1 MTTQYTKQL
10 INAFDQSCRK
20 ELSMS
25 LSQAYLH
32 SHLKGKE
39 FGSFWFQAQS
49 YLRWFYV
56 DALLEKTSRQL
67 GMDFKIGKNAAGN
80 CKHIAIHSNNWLMT
94 VHHIPGHGPLP
105 KQAKYRASY
114 SHLNYDLF
122 DDDTSFLTE
131 SSDAGGHVYLLHD
144 GKNQHLSLLNLTVP
158 TPDNASILYT
168 ESLPVTSIQEAEA
181 EDIDSEIEEKI
192 ILLTEQQIR
201 KQQS

>member
-1 MTTQYTKQL
+1 MSKAYSQQL
-10 INAFDQSCRK
+10 MDAFSQDCRK

-32 SHLKGKE
+32 SHLKAKE

-67 GMDFKIGKNAAGN
+67 GLDFNIGKNVAKN

-94 VHHIPGHGPLP
+94 VHHLPGRGPLP

-114 SHLNYDLF
+114 AHKNYDF
-122 DDDTSFLTE
+122 FEGENSFE
-131 SSDAGGHVYLLHD
+131 AEYEEIGGHVYLLHD
-144 GKNQHLSLLNLTVP
+144 GSNQHLSLLNFTIP
-158 TPDNASILYT
+158 TPDNSTILYT
-168 ESLPVTSIQEAEA
+168 ESLRIASLHEVEV
-181 EDIDSEIEEKI
+181 EDIESDIEEKI

>member
-1 MTTQYTKQL
+1 MPISYSQQL
-10 INAFDQSCRK
+10 VDAFDQSCRK

-32 SHLKGKE
+32 SHLKAKE

-67 GMDFKIGKNAAGN
+67 GMEFNIGKNVAKN

-94 VHHIPGHGPLP
+94 VHHLPGRGPLP

-114 SHLNYDLF
+114 SHQNYDLF
-122 DDDTSFLTE
+122 DEGNLSPAE
-131 SSDAGGHVYLLHD
+131 SEALGGHVYLLHD
-144 GKNQHLSLLNLTVP
+144 GNNQHLSLLNLTVP
-158 TPDNASILYT
+158 TPDNLNILYT
-168 ESLPVTSIQEAEA
+168 ESLRIASLQEVEV
-181 EDIDSEIEEKI
+181 EDIDSDIENKI
-192 ILLTEQQIR
+192 VILTEQQIR